1 MPVEIASD
9 DAGGPDPQPKGPGTL
24 LREGRL
30 DVGLTLEQVA
40 DGLHLDER
48 VIAALEAEEFAD
60 IGAPVFVRGHLKAYA
75 RVLRIDESKVLDAYR
90 ASLPDEPTEP
100 VLSRRPSR
108 QAVPVS
114 LGPVAMGAIGL
125 LVIAALA
132 VYVLVGE
139 DPATDTPPVPTVA
152 NEGPAPAEAVAKEIL
167 PPPVAT
173 QPIAE
178 VPAADSEPVDPVPE
192 AAPEVE
198 AEAEPKVLADA
209 GSGAGSAILPE
220 PESAPEAPPADVLAG
235 DNVVTA
241 SAVVEADGS
250 EGPAPLELELYFR
263 EESWVEIS
271 DADQRILFGLQRE
284 GMRRQLAG
292 VPPIQFLFGNAPG
305 VDVYLGGEL
314 YAIPARNINGKVARF
329 TIDSAAEIPQ

>member
-1 MPVEIASD
+1 
-9 DAGGPDPQPKGPGTL
+9 
-24 LREGRL
+24 
-30 DVGLTLEQVA
+30 
-40 DGLHLDER
+40 
-48 VIAALEAEEFAD
+48 
-60 IGAPVFVRGHLKAYA
+60 
-75 RVLRIDESKVLDAYR
+75 
-90 ASLPDEPTEP
+90 
-100 VLSRRPSR
+100 
-108 QAVPVS
+108 
-114 LGPVAMGAIGL
+114 
-125 LVIAALA
+125 
-132 VYVLVGE
+132 
-139 DPATDTPPVPTVA
+139 
-152 NEGPAPAEAVAKEIL
+152 
-167 PPPVAT
+167 
-173 QPIAE
+173 